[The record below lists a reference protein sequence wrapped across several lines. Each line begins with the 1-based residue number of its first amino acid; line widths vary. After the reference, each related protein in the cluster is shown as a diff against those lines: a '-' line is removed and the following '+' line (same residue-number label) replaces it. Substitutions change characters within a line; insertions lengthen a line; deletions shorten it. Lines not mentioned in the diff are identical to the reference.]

1 MPLGMSSLYNRYDL
15 GHSLFGVEGRILY
28 VDAVLAK
35 GYPEPKITWTFDFD
49 NGTTLRPGESLD
61 RYHVFENGTL
71 RITNVSYHDQGLV
84 ETIANN
90 SVGKDR
96 VVSAITI
103 YGREILTS
111 WLSCLVIILL
121 IKCLQRLLN

>member
-1 MPLGMSSLYNRYDL
+1 MMIFYCFLNVVAPRFRLPLQPSMPLGMSSLYNRYDV

-49 NGTTLRPGESLD
+49 NGTTLRPGDSLD
-61 RYHVFENGTL
+61 RYHVFGNGTL
-71 RITNVSYHDQGLV
+71 RITNVSYDDQGLV

-103 YGREILTS
+103 YGR
-111 WLSCLVIILL
+111 
-121 IKCLQRLLN
+121 